1 MKRYSTVSHGLRR
14 FGIRNPH
21 ELNRVSGYRGGIR
34 F

>member
-1 MKRYSTVSHGLRR
+1 MKRSRTVMHGSRR

-21 ELNRVSGYRGGIR
+21 ELNRTIGYRGGVR